1 MIVSNAP
8 LKSIE
13 NFNVLDGVSVT
24 ERRCAIPVVIA
35 LRHSLIEVAGSRFAR
50 EGPKGKGKADLSVS
64 ARRCSSA
71 PNLGDGRE
79 VYRAAPD
86 LDRERKGDDPPLGQ
100 TRRAAQKRDR
110 LDWGA

>member
-1 MIVSNAP
+1 M
-8 LKSIE
+8 
-13 NFNVLDGVSVT
+13 
-24 ERRCAIPVVIA
+24 VIA

-71 PNLGDGRE
+71 PDLGDGRE
-79 VYRAAPD
+79 VYGAAPD